1 MLLAS
6 GNSPTT
12 EGMDFLEISP
22 SPIASPT
29 TMMTTESTVI
39 VSPIPTPEPTKGW
52 LNRTVIFWGII
63 IIILVAL
70 IWYWLKNR
78 KK

>member
-1 MLLAS
+1 MLLTS
-6 GNSPTT
+6 GNNPIT
-12 EGMDFLEISP
+12 EETDFLEISP
-22 SPIASPT
+22 SPIMSPT
-29 TMMTTESTVI
+29 TITTTESII

-63 IIILVAL
+63 IIILVVV